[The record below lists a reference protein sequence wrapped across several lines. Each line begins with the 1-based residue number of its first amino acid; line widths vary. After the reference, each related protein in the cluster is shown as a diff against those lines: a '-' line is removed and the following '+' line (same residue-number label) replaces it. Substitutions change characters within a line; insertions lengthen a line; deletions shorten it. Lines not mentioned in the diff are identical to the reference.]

1 MIKRRG
7 FRINQSVVITTLLAG
22 LIGTA
27 QAGNYSG
34 IYFFGDSL
42 TDSGVFAPILPNA
55 HDHFSTNPGTVWSQ
69 NLGADYGVAVSPAY
83 AAQPMTSPVAF
94 SPIASGNNFAPGSAR
109 INLTTTT
116 PSNAALVPPVSAQVT
131 QMLARGPL
139 DSKAL
144 YAISGGPNDVF
155 AQISAGSNAAAMA
168 DIVTAANDLTAQV
181 TRLQSAGARHL
192 IVLGIM
198 DLTKTPIASMS
209 ANVPDP
215 DLLGNLV
222 SSFNSTLES
231 GLTGKSLLYFNTGKM
246 LNTIM
251 GNPVAFGFTNIKDAA
266 TTVSLGNTP
275 EPGKETGYLFA
286 DIRHPSAQFHKIL
299 SDWIYISLAGASRV
313 GLMSQVPLGRSGAQW
328 RAIDGRFDEFQNFGY
343 KGQGFFLTGDY
354 ASSQNQSDADLP
366 SVDGSGGDLI
376 LGYETAFGE
385 QLFSG
390 ITLGY
395 GDASFD
401 LGNHQGSIKYN
412 EWALSAFASRKF
424 GAFYANGLATYS
436 WLDYESERN
445 IALGPFDTREQGDTR
460 GNQFAL
466 KGQVGYLFK
475 LGDLTHGPLIGLS
488 WQRVNVNGFSEKSNS
503 VTAMNFSDQT
513 RESLRSRL
521 GWQVAAETRLAE
533 VKVRPYAQL
542 SYDYEHKKDERTY
555 NAGFV
560 DGHSAMEM
568 QTANQTGGYGT
579 LLVGISA
586 DLSKGMRLGVGV
598 SSTISQPG
606 ANNAAINV
614 TLSTLF

>member
-7 FRINQSVVITTLLAG
+7 FRINQSAVITLLAG

-94 SPIASGNNFAPGSAR
+94 SPIASGNNFATGSAR

-222 SSFNSTLES
+222 SSFNSTLET
-231 GLTGKSLLYFNTGKM
+231 GLAGKSLLYFNTGKM

-343 KGQGFFLTGDY
+343 KGQGFF
-354 ASSQNQSDADLP
+354 SD
-366 SVDGSGGDLI
+366 
-376 LGYETAFGE
+376 
-385 QLFSG
+385 
-390 ITLGY
+390 
-395 GDASFD
+395 
-401 LGNHQGSIKYN
+401 
-412 EWALSAFASRKF
+412 R
-424 GAFYANGLATYS
+424 
-436 WLDYESERN
+436 
-445 IALGPFDTREQGDTR
+445 
-460 GNQFAL
+460 
-466 KGQVGYLFK
+466 
-475 LGDLTHGPLIGLS
+475 
-488 WQRVNVNGFSEKSNS
+488 
-503 VTAMNFSDQT
+503 
-513 RESLRSRL
+513 
-521 GWQVAAETRLAE
+521 
-533 VKVRPYAQL
+533 
-542 SYDYEHKKDERTY
+542 
-555 NAGFV
+555 
-560 DGHSAMEM
+560 
-568 QTANQTGGYGT
+568 
-579 LLVGISA
+579 
-586 DLSKGMRLGVGV
+586 
-598 SSTISQPG
+598 
-606 ANNAAINV
+606 
-614 TLSTLF
+614 